1 MEQMLR
7 TERLA
12 NRLTSRD
19 LALVAVL
26 AALLVIDGFASS
38 LARQITRNT
47 DTFFLMSA
55 FFTVLALTTRK
66 RWMAS
71 FLALITSLV
80 FLAIPGAPVPI
91 HIVAA
96 VVANGLV
103 FDITL
108 SGLVAR
114 SSTPEPTLSQLAIAG
129 TLGNG
134 VMAAV
139 ILPLITLYYPTA
151 IPLYAWPAVI
161 LADAF
166 VGLLG
171 VRFGYLLVKRLHVT
185 TLVMRPVN

>member
-1 MEQMLR
+1 MLR

-26 AALLVIDGFASS
+26 AALLAIDGFASS